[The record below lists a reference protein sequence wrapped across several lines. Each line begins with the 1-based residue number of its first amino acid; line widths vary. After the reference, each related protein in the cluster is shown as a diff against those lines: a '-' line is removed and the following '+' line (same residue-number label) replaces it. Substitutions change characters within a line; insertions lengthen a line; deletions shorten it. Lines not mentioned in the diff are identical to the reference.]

1 MVQETT
7 EVEDPH
13 PMDMVGYRGGRFGG
27 ADVHREPHGLDPPE
41 PDPMLILGGLVD
53 ALRMAGLRANPRHV

>member
-1 MVQETT
+1 MT

-13 PMDMVGYRGGRFGG
+13 PMDMEDIE

-41 PDPMLILGGLVD
+41 PNPMLVLGGQCGCFENGWIKSQSQACSRV
-53 ALRMAGLRANPRHV
+53 